1 MKITIGITAYNRDRL
16 LIRALN
22 SVLKQTYKNFEV
34 IIGNDYIHKKIDKN
48 KLNIFDKRIRI
59 YNHKI
64 NLGENKN
71 MNFLLNKSKSK
82 WFTWLAD
89 DDYMEPNFLMKLI
102 KNIEKSNYKK
112 NVVASYSNYRRIIKG
127 KNKKKFKTGVFNY
140 NHQEFVNKY
149 LTQEIRLIGVYGII
163 NTKILKKIRKNQN
176 VGSPLRVNG
185 KSTGVYA
192 YTDFILPI
200 MLSKYGKILWDE
212 RKLVNVDITND
223 AISFLTNDYLSY
235 FSSQNYVAKK
245 LNRFLRNKI
254 VNISSL
260 NMFADR
266 VFYHKAI
273 LLKRSD
279 NLIFEDFV
287 IYIKYSLKFY
297 KTLTNKI
304 NFSLYLR
311 LIKNFFSNYIKKK

>member
-200 MLSKYGKILWDE
+200 MLSKYGQILWDE

-245 LNRFLRNKI
+245 LNRFLKSKI
-254 VNISSL
+254 VSISSL

-287 IYIKYSLKFY
+287 IYIKYSLNFY

>member
-127 KNKKKFKTGVFNY
+127 KNKKKFRTGVFNY

-149 LTQEIRLIGVYGII
+149 LTQEIRLIGVYGIM
-163 NTKILKKIRKNQN
+163 NKKILKKIRKNQN

-192 YTDFILPI
+192 YTDFLLPI
-200 MLSKYGKILWDE
+200 MLSKYGQILWDE

-245 LNRFLRNKI
+245 LNRFLKSKI
-254 VNISSL
+254 INISSL

-287 IYIKYSLKFY
+287 IYIKYSLNFY

-304 NFSLYLR
+304 NFSLLIK
-311 LIKNFFSNYIKKK
+311 LIKNFFSNYIMKK

>member
-1 MKITIGITAYNRDRL
+1 MKITIGITTYNRDRL

-48 KLNIFDKRIRI
+48 KLNIFDNRIRI

-71 MNFLLNKSKSK
+71 MNFLLNKAKSK

-112 NVVASYSNYRRIIKG
+112 NVVASYSNYRRIIKR

-140 NHQEFVNKY
+140 NHQEFINKY

-176 VGSPLRVNG
+176 VGSPLRING

-200 MLSKYGKILWDE
+200 MLSKYGQILWDE

-245 LNRFLRNKI
+245 LNRFLKSKI

-287 IYIKYSLKFY
+287 IYIKYSLNFY